1 MPSYRSFLKH
11 PPWRRLFLASTA
23 ARLPMTMAIFGL
35 VLAGRALGSF
45 ALGGRLAALY
55 TLTGAATAAWRGRR
69 MDRGD
74 LQRGLQRDG
83 VVVAALSA
91 GIAATIATGAPAA
104 VAAVLAVLL
113 GLAMAAIPGGYRA
126 LVPTGA
132 PPGELASAYALDA
145 VCVEACFVA
154 GPAVAAV
161 AAWFGGAKAVFV
173 VMTATALAGAAMVGR
188 LAPSEPAVRAAA
200 PAPAPYRVP
209 TMVGALVAT
218 VGVGMALGVLDATYP
233 PFAVALGSRAAFG
246 GVFVTLMAVGSATS
260 GLLFGP
266 RLAASGRVGARAIA
280 LVAVF
285 GLVVLPLAAAPG
297 IAVAALLALVAG
309 APFALMATSA
319 SVLIQ
324 RTVANE
330 RATEAFSMLNGGLLT
345 GNAIGSAAVSALIGP
360 AGARSTMLLAG
371 AGPLLAA
378 GGLGIAVLARRRHA
392 RSPRPA
398 PPWAPPPPDAALSER
413 ASPSAGAGGA

>member
-1 MPSYRSFLKH
+1 MPSYRSFVMH

-45 ALGGRLAALY
+45 AWGGRLAALY

-74 LQRGLQRDG
+74 LRRGLRRDG
-83 VVVAALSA
+83 VLVALLSVA
-91 GIAATIATGAPAA
+91 IFGTIAGGAPPL

-132 PPGELASAYALDA
+132 PPGELAPAYALDA

-161 AAWFGGAKAVFV
+161 AAWFGGARAVFV
-173 VMTATALAGAAMVGR
+173 LMAITALVGAVMAGR
-188 LAPSEPAVRAAA
+188 LAPVERAAPTGS

-209 TMVGALVAT
+209 AMVGALAAT
-218 VGVGMALGVLDATYP
+218 IGVGMALGVLDATYP
-233 PFAVALGSRAAFG
+233 PFAVTLGSRAAFG
-246 GVFVTLMAVGSATS
+246 GVFVTLMAIGSAVS
-260 GLLFGP
+260 GLVFGP
-266 RLAASGRVGARAIA
+266 RLASSHRIGTGAVV
-280 LVAVF
+280 LVALF
-285 GLVVLPLAAAPG
+285 GAVVLPIAASPG

-324 RTVANE
+324 RTVAPE

-345 GNAIGSAAVSALIGP
+345 GSAIGAAVVSAVIGT
-360 AGARSTMLLAG
+360 AGARETVLLAG

-378 GGLGIAVLARRRHA
+378 AGLTAVALGRRR
-392 RSPRPA
+392 RVRVPVVPA
-398 PPWAPPPPDAALSER
+398 
-413 ASPSAGAGGA
+413 AG